1 MPAQAP
7 APDRPNL
14 VLLVIDSLR
23 ADHVGAYGGRA
34 RTPNID
40 LLARAGLRFTR
51 VYPEAM
57 ATVPARRSIMTG
69 RRVFPFRGWRRG
81 EDGMPGWEVP
91 GWEGI
96 DDIGS
101 TFTSVL
107 RRAGYWTSY
116 VSDNPHILHARA
128 FRRFRG
134 SFDLFV
140 RVPGQAGHAP
150 RPARVSDA
158 ELRHWLP
165 PDLMRNAR
173 LRHRVRNYLSHG
185 HYWRDDRRSFA
196 ARLFGVAANRLQ
208 VAAGRQPFALVVDCF
223 DPHEPWTPPRRYVD
237 MYGDRRWRGPE
248 PSSVA
253 YAPVRDWLRDRRL
266 LPRMQDLYAAEVT
279 MTDRWLGTFLRRLGE
294 LGLAGNTVIV
304 LVSDHG
310 ILLGE
315 HGWTGKTG
323 YAMHPEMIHVPL
335 LLVDPRSRAAG
346 KRSSYPASTH
356 DIGPTLL
363 AMAGVRKPRGMNGF
377 DLSPLLRGGRVPR
390 RELAWGGFGNWF
402 FARTDRWALTGSNR
416 LSERRLYD
424 LERDPRE
431 RRNVAG
437 RHPRMVRELT
447 AGYVAQA
454 GRNLPFYE

>member
-1 MPAQAP
+1 
-7 APDRPNL
+7 
-14 VLLVIDSLR
+14 
-23 ADHVGAYGGRA
+23 
-34 RTPNID
+34 
-40 LLARAGLRFTR
+40 
-51 VYPEAM
+51 
-57 ATVPARRSIMTG
+57 
-69 RRVFPFRGWRRG
+69 
-81 EDGMPGWEVP
+81 
-91 GWEGI
+91 
-96 DDIGS
+96 
-101 TFTSVL
+101 
-107 RRAGYWTSY
+107 
-116 VSDNPHILHARA
+116 
-128 FRRFRG
+128 
-134 SFDLFV
+134 
-140 RVPGQAGHAP
+140 
-150 RPARVSDA
+150 
-158 ELRHWLP
+158 
-165 PDLMRNAR
+165 
-173 LRHRVRNYLSHG
+173 
-185 HYWRDDRRSFA
+185 
-196 ARLFGVAANRLQ
+196 
-208 VAAGRQPFALVVDCF
+208 
-223 DPHEPWTPPRRYVD
+223 
-237 MYGDRRWRGPE
+237 
-248 PSSVA
+248 
-253 YAPVRDWLRDRRL
+253 VRDWLRDRRL

-431 RRNVAG
+431 RRNVAR